1 MLKMLAITCE
11 LVNLSCR
18 CHIQAITINI
28 PLSTINIGFFK
39 LSNLRPN
46 KKICVSDRPTQT
58 CFFLSFLLQLI
69 NPNIDQ
75 MYKEMKKIQT
85 GNRSLI
91 NPFQLN
97 GYQTASISLVK
108 CLLLKLETERN
119 FRILS
124 IYYFFWHKKCLGRR

>member
-46 KKICVSDRPTQT
+46 KKICVSNRPTNPKILPPTQT
-58 CFFLSFLLQLI
+58 FFMPKKI
-69 NPNIDQ
+69 IDQ
-75 MYKEMKKIQT
+75 Q
-85 GNRSLI
+85 
-91 NPFQLN
+91 NPEIPL
-97 GYQTASISLVK
+97 
-108 CLLLKLETERN
+108 R
-119 FRILS
+119 FRVCFRLQQ
-124 IYYFFWHKKCLGRR
+124 